1 MIRNLFIQNF
11 IIVKNAEI
19 IFSNGFTVFSGETGA
34 GKSII
39 IDALSFVLGF
49 KVSNI
54 DNIIGKNTINTE
66 VTASFDITTNAKEW
80 LEKHAF
86 SIGHEIHLK
95 RTLDKDNNSKAFI
108 NNTPTTIANLR
119 TIGSMLVK
127 IYGQHAYQDLL
138 NTNSQRSLLDLYGQL
153 DIPLTRTKKFWKVW
167 RSIRKDLDNATQLA
181 ENLKEELNILR
192 LQAEEISEIKFST
205 DEWQKIQHEYNKL
218 SNIETIIDTCDFLL
232 KNLDGEE
239 FSIYRT
245 LNTLIQRIDNILLKD
260 PGLQN
265 IYEELNSAQI
275 TIKEAIHDLNN
286 YISKIE
292 IDSNKI
298 DDLEARMTL
307 ITDTARRLKISPNE
321 LKHFHDTIINRINA
335 IKNITNIDEIKIKEQ
350 EAQKNYLHAANILS
364 EERSRKATILSNEVT
379 KIMKELSM
387 EDSSFDIKITRS
399 KEHNHGID
407 NIEFLVS
414 HTGTESKGIS
424 KIASGGELSR
434 IYLAISVVTNH
445 SNVPTII
452 FDEVDSG
459 IGGAVAETIGKLLS
473 QLSNHNQVL
482 CVTHLPQVA
491 SYGKNHFLVSKHQKN
506 QDITSEIKELSYD
519 DRVTEIARMLGGI
532 VITPTTIHHAKEML
546 INTIKN
552 FSNI

>member
-11 IIVKNAEI
+11 IIIKEAKIV
-19 IFSNGFTVFSGETGA
+19 FSNGLTVFSGETGA

-39 IDALSFVLGF
+39 IDALSFVLGL

-54 DNIIGKNTINTE
+54 DNIISKNTTINTE
-66 VTASFDITTNAKEW
+66 VIASFDITKNSKEW
-80 LEKHAF
+80 LQKHDF
-86 SIGHEIHLK
+86 SISHEINLK
-95 RTLDKDNNSKAFI
+95 RTLDKENNSKAFI

-153 DIPLTRTKKFWKVW
+153 DTPLIKTKKFWKTW
-167 RSIRKDLDNATQLA
+167 RSIKKDLDNAIQLA
-181 ENLKEELNILR
+181 DNLKEELNILK
-192 LQAEEISEIKFST
+192 LQAEEIADINFSMG
-205 DEWQKIQHEYNKL
+205 EWQKIQHEYNKL
-218 SNIETIIDTCDFLL
+218 SNAEDIIDTCDFLL

-239 FSIYRT
+239 FSVYKT
-245 LNTLIQRIDNILLKD
+245 LNTLIQRLNNILLKD
-260 PGLQN
+260 PSLKN
-265 IYEELNSAQI
+265 IYDELNSAQI
-275 TIKEAIHDLNN
+275 TVKEIIHDLNN
-286 YISKIE
+286 YISRIE
-292 IDSNKI
+292 VDSNTI
-298 DDLEARMTL
+298 NELESRMTL
-307 ITDTARRLKISPNE
+307 ITDTARRMKIPPSE
-321 LKHFHDTIINRINA
+321 LQHFHDTLKDRINF
-335 IKNITNIDEIKIKEQ
+335 IQNITNVNEIKIKEQ
-350 EAQKNYLHAANILS
+350 EAKKNYLKAANILS
-364 EERSRKATILSNEVT
+364 EERSRKANILSNEVT
-379 KIMKELSM
+379 KIMKKLSM
-387 EDSSFDIKITRS
+387 EDSNFNIKITKS
-399 KEHNHGID
+399 KEHNHGMD
-407 NIEFLVS
+407 NIDFLIS
-414 HTGTESKGIS
+414 HPGTESKSIS

-473 QLSNHNQVL
+473 KLSNYNQIL

-491 SYGKNHFLVSKHQKN
+491 SYGKNHFLVSKQQKK

-519 DRVTEIARMLGGI
+519 ARVAEIARMLGGI

-546 INTIKN
+546 INAIHQ
-552 FSNI
+552 NI